1 MSNNHTSSNV
11 LNTFVRLRS
20 DATVERLPVGER
32 FWQQLSNGEL
42 GTFHNEFLV
51 TSHHFD
57 SDWGSWEMHPK
68 GDEVVCVLAGRV
80 TFVLEE
86 DDGEHRVEL
95 CEPGDFVVVPQGVWH
110 TAEASE
116 PVWMLFLTA
125 GEGTEHRAR

>member
-11 LNTFVRLRS
+11 LNTFVRLRN

-42 GTFHNEFLV
+42 GAFHNEFLV

-86 DDGEHRVEL
+86 GDGEHRVAL

-110 TAEASE
+110 TAETTG

-125 GEGTEHRAR
+125 GEGTEHRAK